1 MKTPQDIVTEM
12 MSKDAFSQWLGIRIL
27 EIEPGYCKLSMTVRP
42 EMVNGHQTAHGG
54 ISYSIS
60 DSALAFAANSRGQKA
75 VSIETSIAHI
85 APVAVNDELLVI
97 CKEIN
102 CGKTIARYESIVYNQ
117 NQKIIAKFN
126 GTVFRHSDLW

>member
-1 MKTPQDIVTEM
+1 MRTPQDIVTEM

-42 EMVNGHQTAHGG
+42 EMVNGHHTAHGG

-85 APVAVNDELLVI
+85 APVVVNDELLVI

-102 CGKTIARYESIVYNQ
+102 CGKTIGRYESIVYNQ

-126 GTVFRHSDLW
+126 GTVFRHPDIW

>member
-1 MKTPQDIVTEM
+1 MKSPQDIVNEM
-12 MSKDAFSQWLGIRIL
+12 MSQDAFSHWLGIRIL
-27 EIEPGYCKLSMTVRP
+27 EVEAGFCKLTATVRP
-42 EMVNGHQTAHGG
+42 EMLNGHQTGHGG

-60 DSALAFAANSRGQKA
+60 DSALAFASNSRGQKA

-85 APVAVNDELLVI
+85 APVFAGDELLVI

-126 GTVFRHSDLW
+126 GTVFRHPELW